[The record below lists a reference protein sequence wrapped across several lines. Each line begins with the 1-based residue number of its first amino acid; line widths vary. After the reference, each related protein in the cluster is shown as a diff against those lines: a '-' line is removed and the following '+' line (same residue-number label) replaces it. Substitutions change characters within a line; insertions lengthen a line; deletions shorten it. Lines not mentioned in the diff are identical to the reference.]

1 MNIKITIEGLK
12 AAAKR
17 FAISRRLQLTPA
29 EASLKFAEQPDK
41 VLGLTSVKWPRPDL
55 PVPGEIS
62 PMPRV
67 LPPTDKPT
75 NPKDMIGASK
85 PPQAVVSQ
93 LVLMELG
100 VAMLEGTCKYGRH
113 NYRVAGVRA
122 SIYYDAAR
130 RHLDYW
136 WEGEDIDPDSE
147 LSHVTKAIASLVVLR
162 DSMLLEKFTDDRP
175 PRMSNFAAFKRK
187 LELRAKAI
195 IARYEGRDV
204 THATHLN
211 TAITPEQGAV
221 NETNSL

>member
-1 MNIKITIEGLK
+1 MNITIMLAWLR
-12 AAAKR
+12 AAARR
-17 FAISRRLQLTPA
+17 FSLSRRRQLVP
-29 EASLKFAEQPDK
+29 EGASRMFAEKADAALQ
-41 VLGLTSVKWPRPDL
+41 WPLSYP
-55 PVPGEIS
+55 
-62 PMPRV
+62 PMPKV
-67 LPPTDKPT
+67 VPPTDKPT

-93 LVLMELG
+93 TVLMELG

-162 DSMLLEKFTDDRP
+162 DSMLMDKFTDDRP
-175 PRMSNFAAFKRK
+175 PRMHNFAAFKRK
-187 LELRAKAI
+187 LELQAKAV
-195 IARYEGRDV
+195 IARYADRDV

-211 TAITPEQGAV
+211 TAIMPESGAV
-221 NETNSL
+221 DETHSV

>member
-1 MNIKITIEGLK
+1 MNIKITLEGLK

-17 FAISRRLQLTPA
+17 FALSRRLQFTPT
-29 EASLKFAEQPDK
+29 EASRKFAEQADA
-41 VLGLTSVKWPRPDL
+41 VLQWPRSEP
-55 PVPGEIS
+55 
-62 PMPRV
+62 PMPKV
-67 LPPTDKPT
+67 APPTDKPT

-187 LELRAKAI
+187 LESQAKAI
-195 IARYEGRDV
+195 IARYAGRDV

-211 TAITPEQGAV
+211 TAIMPELGAI